1 MLSIPVR
8 KKTLQSHGLSRIN
21 VRHILNS
28 FFLSAIH
35 FSRRLFIARLLNGW
49 LLIPMKQ
56 LKFQPLA
63 FPPLSCLRHGAQRC
77 KIADRKPFDCGF
89 YFLLNLFY
97 LFITFITSRGHCRV
111 TEERWQKPNIGKEPH
126 LLHVV
131 LPTVK
136 CCCHLLDDMIEY
148 RFPHGKGVAAFSS
161 QQHSLLSVFTA
172 FPRNRC
178 CCAEHRLELKLQ
190 NASGILT
197 PMFPVYRII
206 FLCGAYCLAGGQE
219 KLWTHFCVHVQG
231 CL

>member
-1 MLSIPVR
+1 MGRNWAKIQNCWQE
-8 KKTLQSHGLSRIN
+8 TTW
-21 VRHILNS
+21 
-28 FFLSAIH
+28 FTH
-35 FSRRLFIARLLNGW
+35 FIY
-49 LLIPMKQ
+49 
-56 LKFQPLA
+56 
-63 FPPLSCLRHGAQRC
+63 
-77 KIADRKPFDCGF
+77 

-97 LFITFITSRGHCRV
+97 LFITSRGHCRV
-111 TEERWQKPNIGKEPH
+111 TEQRWQKPNIDKGPH
-126 LLHVV
+126 LLYVV

-206 FLCGAYCLAGGQE
+206 FLCGAYCLAGGQK

-231 CL
+231 CLWLLWGIIPGILLNNRKKWFHPCKVLRESYQCHAYLCVICVCGLCLVFFPRGNPQHKAT